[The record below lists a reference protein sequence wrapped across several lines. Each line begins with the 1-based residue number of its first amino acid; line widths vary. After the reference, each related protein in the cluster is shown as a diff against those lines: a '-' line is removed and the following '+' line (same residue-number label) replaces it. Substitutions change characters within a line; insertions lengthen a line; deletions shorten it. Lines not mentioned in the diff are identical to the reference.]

1 MAVKASVSTVSPHLN
16 SEPVRVLARARD
28 RNESV
33 SREEFEDVSLNVRL
47 VRDGRRQDT
56 TDTFTEDD
64 QPLGLGEVVGSGDSG
79 RHYEEP
85 PCGR

>member
-1 MAVKASVSTVSPHLN
+1 MAVKASVRTGSPHLD
-16 SEPVRVLARARD
+16 SESVRVLARARD
-28 RNESV
+28 GDESV
-33 SREEFEDVSLNVRL
+33 GREEFEDVRLNIRL
-47 VRDGRRQDT
+47 VRDGRGQDT